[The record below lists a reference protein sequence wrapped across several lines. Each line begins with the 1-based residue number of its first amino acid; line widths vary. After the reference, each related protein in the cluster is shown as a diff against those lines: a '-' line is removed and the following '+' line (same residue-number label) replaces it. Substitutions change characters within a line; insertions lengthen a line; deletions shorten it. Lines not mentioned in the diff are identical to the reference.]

1 MFRTTL
7 ANLAR
12 RKLRMV
18 ATSLAVLLGVMF
30 TSGTLVLTDSLQ
42 GTFDELFSN
51 VYENTAAVV
60 RSNQH
65 VEGGIEFGNA
75 PTRGRMPDERV
86 AQVLRADGVANAE
99 GAVSGYAQ
107 IVKPN
112 GKALGNPNQ
121 GPPTL
126 GGNWMTNDELNPYV
140 VVEGRAPRADTEV
153 VTDISTAR
161 NAGYTVG
168 DEMRLLTPTGDVT
181 ATLVGLTRFGDADS
195 AGGST
200 MVQFTFA
207 KAQAVLDKVGL
218 VDEVWVEAA
227 PGVSQAEVVRNI
239 EALDLDQTE
248 VLTGDAAA
256 QESKDM
262 ATSFL
267 SFFSV
272 FLLVFAAIALL
283 VGAFIIANTF
293 SILVAQRTRELALL
307 RAIGAS
313 RRQVLTSVVAEAAV
327 VGVIASAIGLGLGF
341 LIASVLQE
349 ALMGDANMDSG
360 ASLTVRT
367 VVSSFVIGIGITVLS
382 ALLPAR
388 KAARVPPVT
397 ALRDAAIEDTSHGRV
412 RTVVGA
418 VLLVITALALIF
430 AATGNT
436 VQLVGLG
443 ALTGLAGAVVFGP
456 SLAGGIARASR
467 VVVRRSGMAGHLGIE
482 NVLRNPRR
490 TASTAS
496 ALMIGATLVCAI
508 SVFAA
513 SAVAS
518 IDNLV
523 DTGFKGDVV
532 VTSTGNGI
540 PVSDIERA
548 AQTPGVATIAAMEYG
563 PATVEGDGVLVS
575 ATDTAALAELVDMKV
590 SAGDLAT
597 LGDGDVAIS
606 ETYAKSHD
614 LALGSTIHAELLD
627 GSSADWTVRAVYR
640 NPLVAQNLL
649 TTTATLEG
657 SLLLPVA
664 QIAFVDAE
672 SGISAQ
678 TLVDRLEETFAD
690 NPTAQVQTNDGFK
703 KNAASQMNTFLNIVY
718 AMLALAVIIAIIGIV
733 NTLGLSI
740 LERTRELGLLRA
752 VGMTRRQ
759 LRTTVRIE
767 ALLIAMTGTVI
778 GLVLGT
784 AIGSSLI
791 KSFGPDQAL
800 TGFAIPWVRLV
811 VVLVAGMLVG
821 FFAAVLPT
829 RRATRLDPLDALAA
843 E

>member
-12 RKLRMV
+12 RKLRLL

-42 GTFDELFSN
+42 GTFDDLFSN
-51 VYENTAAVV
+51 VYANTSAVV
-60 RSNQH
+60 RSNQN
-65 VEGGIEFGNA
+65 VEGGVEFGST
-75 PTRGRMPDERV
+75 PTRGTMPDSRVDEVAAIRGV
-86 AQVLRADGVANAE
+86 AQAE
-99 GAVSGYAQ
+99 GAINGYAQ
-107 IVKPN
+107 IVKAN

-126 GGNWMTNDELNPYV
+126 GGNWMTDAGLNPYQV
-140 VVEGRAPRADTEV
+140 VQGHAPRTADQI
-153 VTDISTAR
+153 VTDVSSADD
-161 NAGYTVG
+161 AGYHIG
-168 DEMRLLTPTGDVT
+168 DDVPLLTPSGEVT
-181 ATLVGLTRFGDADS
+181 KTLVGLTRFGDADS

-200 MVQFTFA
+200 MVQFTFDE
-207 KAQAVLDKVGL
+207 AQKVLSKSGV
-218 VDEVWVEAA
+218 VDEIWVAA
-227 PGVSQAEVVRNI
+227 DPGLTQIQVVRNI
-239 EALDLDQTE
+239 EAAHLTHAE
-248 VLTGDAAA
+248 VLTGTDAAHEA
-256 QESKDM
+256 KDA

-313 RRQVLTSVVAEAAV
+313 RRQVLASVVAEAAV
-327 VGVIASAIGLGLGF
+327 VGVIASAVGLGLGF
-341 LIASVLQE
+341 VIASALQR
-349 ALMGDANMDSG
+349 ALMGDSSLASG
-360 ASLTVRT
+360 TTLTART
-367 VVSSFVIGIGITVLS
+367 VIASFVIGIGITVLS

-388 KAARVPPVT
+388 KAARVAPVT

-412 RTVVGA
+412 RTIIGA
-418 VLLVITALALIF
+418 VLLVATALLLIG
-430 AATGNT
+430 AATQNT
-436 VQLVGLG
+436 AQLVGL
-443 ALTGLAGAVVFGP
+443 AAITGLVGAVVFGP

-467 VVVRRSGMAGHLGIE
+467 MLVRRSGMAGHLGIE

-518 IDNLV
+518 INDLV
-523 DTGFKGDVV
+523 DTGFRGDVV

-540 PVSDIERA
+540 SIGDIDRA
-548 AQTPGVATIAAMEYG
+548 AATGGVATIAAMEYG
-563 PATVEGDGVLVS
+563 PATVGGKGTLVS
-575 ATDTAALAELVDMKV
+575 ATDPAALAELVDMKV
-590 SAGDLAT
+590 SSGDLAD
-597 LGDGDVAIS
+597 LGTGDVAVS
-606 ETYAKSHD
+606 ETYAKSKKVKV
-614 LALGSTIHAELLD
+614 GSKLHARLLD

-640 NPLVAQNLL
+640 NPLVAQSLL
-649 TTTATLEG
+649 TNTDTLEG

-664 QIAFVDAE
+664 QIAFVGGSE
-672 SGISAQ
+672 GVSAQ
-678 TLVDRLEETFAD
+678 SLVDRLDKTFAD
-690 NPTAQVQTNDGFK
+690 NPTAKVQTNDDFK
-703 KNAASQMNTFLNIVY
+703 KSAASQMNTFLTIVY

-733 NTLGLSI
+733 NTLALSI

-759 LRTTVRIE
+759 LRKTVRIE

-784 AIGSSLI
+784 AIGAALI

-800 TGFAIPWVRLV
+800 TGFAIPWVRLI
-811 VVLVAGMLVG
+811 VVLLAGMLVG
-821 FFAAVLPT
+821 FFAAVIPT
-829 RRATRLDPLDALAA
+829 RRATRLDPLDALAT

>member
-12 RKLRMV
+12 RKLRLL

-42 GTFDELFSN
+42 GTFDNLFSN
-51 VYENTAAVV
+51 VYANTSAVV
-60 RSNQH
+60 RSNQN
-65 VEGGIEFGNA
+65 VEGGIEFGA
-75 PTRGRMPDERV
+75 TPTRGNMPDTRV
-86 AQVLRADGVANAE
+86 AKVAAAKGVADAE
-99 GAVSGYAQ
+99 GTIGGYAQ
-107 IVKPN
+107 IVKAD

-121 GPPTL
+121 GPPTM
-126 GGNWMTNDELNPYV
+126 GGNWMTNTDLNPYRIV
-140 VVEGRAPRADTEV
+140 QGHAPRAADEI
-153 VTDISTAR
+153 VTDVSSADD
-161 NAGYTVG
+161 AGYRIG
-168 DEMRLLTPTGDVT
+168 DEVRLLTPTGEVT
-181 ATLVGLTRFGDADS
+181 KTLVGVTKFGDAES

-200 MVQFTFA
+200 MVQFTFDEAQKVLA
-207 KAQAVLDKVGL
+207 KPGVVG
-218 VDEVWVEAA
+218 EIWVAA
-227 PGVSQAEVVRNI
+227 DPGVSQVQVVRNI
-239 EALDLDQTE
+239 EAEHLSNTE
-248 VLTGDAAA
+248 VLTGTEAA
-256 QESKDM
+256 QEAKDA

-313 RRQVLTSVVAEAAV
+313 RRQVLASVVSEAAV

-341 LIASVLQE
+341 VIASGLQR
-349 ALMGDANMDSG
+349 ALMGDSSLASG
-360 ASLTVRT
+360 TTLTPRT
-367 VVSSFVIGIGITVLS
+367 VIASFVIGIGITVLS

-397 ALRDAAIEDTSHGRV
+397 ALREAAIEDTSHSRL
-412 RTVVGA
+412 RSIIGA
-418 VLLVITALALIF
+418 VLLGVAALALIG
-430 AATGNT
+430 AATSNT
-436 VQLVGLG
+436 ASLVGLG
-443 ALTGLAGAVVFGP
+443 AVAGLIGAVVFGP
-456 SLAGGIARASR
+456 ALAGGIARLTR
-467 VVVRRSGMAGHLGIE
+467 PLVRSSGMAGHLGIE

-518 IDNLV
+518 INDLV
-523 DTGFKGDVV
+523 DTGFNGDVV

-540 PVSDIERA
+540 PLSDIDRVA
-548 AQTPGVATIAAMEYG
+548 ATAGVSTVAALEYG
-563 PATVEGDGVLVS
+563 PATVDGKGTLVS
-575 ATDTAALAELVDMKV
+575 ATDPAALASLIDMQV
-590 SAGDLAT
+590 SAGNLAQMGT
-597 LGDGDVAIS
+597 GDVAVS
-606 ETYAKSHD
+606 ESYAKSHG
-614 LALGSTIHAELLD
+614 LKVGSTVEAELLD
-627 GSSADWTVRAVYR
+627 GSSPTWTVRAIYR
-640 NPLVAQNLL
+640 NPLVAQSLL
-649 TTTATLEG
+649 TSPETVKG
-657 SLLLPVA
+657 SLLAPVA
-664 QIAFVDAE
+664 QIAFVDAAPGM
-672 SGISAQ
+672 SPD
-678 TLVDRLEETFAD
+678 TLVKNLEATFAD
-690 NPTAQVQTNDGFK
+690 NPTAKVQTNDGFK
-703 KNAASQMNTFLNIVY
+703 ESAASQMNTFLTIVY

-759 LRTTVRIE
+759 LRKTVRIE
-767 ALLIAMTGTVI
+767 ALLIAMTGTII

-784 AIGSSLI
+784 AIGASLI

-800 TGFAIPWVRLV
+800 TGFAIPWVRLI
-811 VVLVAGMLVG
+811 VVLIAGVLVG
-821 FFAAVLPT
+821 FIAAALPT
-829 RRATRLDPLDALAA
+829 RRATHLDPLDALAT